1 MPYLSFL
8 AINYDIPAINDA
20 QKWFESCIIR
30 SYANPEAELQIM
42 LSDNKTIR
50 RQIISALNDM
60 GIDINGYRYDND
72 SKQLIMQRTLHGK
85 PTSYPIKMNPMV
97 LKSSLQ
103 HCRYY

>member
-42 LSDNKTIR
+42 LSDNKTI
-50 RQIISALNDM
+50 A
-60 GIDINGYRYDND
+60 
-72 SKQLIMQRTLHGK
+72 GK
-85 PTSYPIKMNPMV
+85 
-97 LKSSLQ
+97 L
-103 HCRYY
+103 